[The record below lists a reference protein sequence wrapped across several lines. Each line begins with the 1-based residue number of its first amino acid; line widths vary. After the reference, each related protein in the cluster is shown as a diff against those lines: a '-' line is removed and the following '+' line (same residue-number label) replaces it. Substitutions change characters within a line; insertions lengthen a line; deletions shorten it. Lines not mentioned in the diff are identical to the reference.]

1 MKRIAAPM
9 AGGIVT
15 SFLMELMVYPPIYE
29 LWKRRGMAG
38 RPAPGTDIATGSEL
52 TAISG

>member
-15 SFLMELMVYPPIYE
+15 SFLMELMVYPPVYE
-29 LWKRRGMAG
+29 FWKRRYF
-38 RPAPGTDIATGSEL
+38 D
-52 TAISG
+52 TANPST